1 MGFSSDLWCSQ
12 GHSVLLRLQDSELR
26 LMEMMKKWMTNRI
39 KSDREYSVLLHQM
52 FSQVEKQESGIQP
65 GGLEYI
71 SQLNKSWTTIVNQ
84 VEVLSRI
91 VKKHS
96 EDVNSGPINK
106 LTLLIRDKQQ
116 LKKMYSEQWQSLNF
130 DFIKVT
136 QTEMD
141 KIRSH
146 YRQQAK
152 DTSSAKR
159 KYQDASRDKDRDKT
173 RDKYIKTTM
182 KMHQLHNQYVLAV
195 RSAELHHQSHYR
207 QALPGLLDSLQE
219 LHEEMVYILKEILQE
234 YHEITSLV
242 QEEVLSVHKEITE
255 AIEAIDPRKE
265 YESFI
270 EQNRSVAEVP
280 PLVTFDTSLL
290 DEVDNLQPG
299 ELQLNEL
306 TLESMQHSLTA
317 TDEELES
324 LRDTIDSRQAT
335 IRQISTE
342 IAAEERSA
350 GCRSRIYIFSKKCAL
365 EESRQQMHVLLC
377 TKGKLEAQRV
387 LLARKLK
394 DLGNKEPP
402 PAIQLD
408 EDGYSISS
416 IEKEK
421 ESKALSLETLK
432 SHISGIFRP
441 KFTLPPLVPIIPAV
455 QKPLC
460 QQDWYHGA
468 IPRLETQQLLVSEGD
483 FLVRESQNKGEYVL
497 SVMSAGQCR
506 HFIIQHTDNQ
516 YRFDGESFP
525 TIPLLIESLLKTG
538 QPVTKKTGAILV
550 KPVNKDKWALDH
562 DEVILGDRIGRGNFG
577 EVFSGRMKNDNTPVA
592 VKMCRE
598 SLPSDQKN
606 KFLMEA
612 RILKQYSHPNIVK
625 LIGVCTQKQPIYIV
639 MELVEGGDF
648 LTFLRNEAKRLRT
661 KDLIK
666 MSEHA
671 AAGMAYLESK
681 HCIHRDLAARNC
693 LVTEK
698 HILKISDFGMSR
710 EEEDGVYS
718 STGGMKQIP
727 VKWTAPEA
735 LNYGRFTTESDIWS
749 YGILLWE
756 TFSLGGTP
764 YPMMTNQQTREEVEQ
779 GYRLDAPESCPEE
792 VHNIMMRCWDYNPK
806 KRPTF
811 SCIYQELLEIRKR
824 WK

>member
-130 DFIKVT
+130 DFIK
-136 QTEMD
+136 TEMD

-350 GCRSRIYIFSKKCAL
+350 GCRSRYVNTALKKCAL

-441 KFTLPPLVPIIPAV
+441 KFT
-455 QKPLC
+455 
-460 QQDWYHGA
+460 
-468 IPRLETQQLLVSEGD
+468 
-483 FLVRESQNKGEYVL
+483 
-497 SVMSAGQCR
+497 
-506 HFIIQHTDNQ
+506 NQ

-811 SCIYQELLEIRKR
+811 SSIYQELLEIRKR